1 MPGPR
6 IPVVVFG
13 PELPPQGQQWFAYK
27 NAAMELVFN
36 RTQRQRHEDRQ
47 TLKAGG
53 ELSING
59 YIIRKSLSPP
69 SILPNH
75 NGQ

>member
-13 PELPPQGQQWFAYK
+13 PELPIHGQRWPAYK
-27 NAAMELVFN
+27 TAAKELVFN
-36 RTQRQRHEDRQ
+36 RTQSQRHEDRLV
-47 TLKAGG
+47 LKAGG

-59 YIIRKSLSPP
+59 YRIRKAL
-69 SILPNH
+69 
-75 NGQ
+75 